1 MNYKERIAE
10 QHKIGRQIK
19 EVADREDYEKELIE
33 TAKKEF
39 KQKKKK
45 IMTNTIIGFIIA
57 NIYIVL
63 AAIFWDTSRVAN
75 ALIEFNLLLIF
86 APAASVAILGLI
98 LYAGTSFDDDIVKK
112 EDTEQTKK

>member
-10 QHKIGRQIK
+10 QHRIGRQIK

-33 TAKKEF
+33 TAKNEF

-45 IMTNTIIGFIIA
+45 IMTNTVIRFIIA

-75 ALIEFNLLLIF
+75 ALIEFNVLLIF
-86 APAASVAILGLI
+86 APAACETIFGLI
-98 LYAGTSFDDDIVKK
+98 LYVGTSFDDIVKE